1 MNYHSMMKEYKN
13 IDIHSK
19 LENNNSKTAHDF
31 LYTNNG
37 ITIISKKFSNEL
49 SVKYN
54 EIKFEEIS
62 DVSEKM
68 LQFLSEINASEDA
81 INFLNDYIYSRVCY
95 QVNGSERKIKSM
107 FSSAFDGEKE
117 KSYSSEKSTKIFRA
131 NIFSLK
137 NEVIPKPDPGWSI
150 TDVEDID
157 WLGELFGKEVDLS
170 DL

>member
-1 MNYHSMMKEYKN
+1 M
-13 IDIHSK
+13 
-19 LENNNSKTAHDF
+19 
-31 LYTNNG
+31 YTNNG
-37 ITIISKKFSNEL
+37 ITIIAKKFSNEL

-62 DVSEKM
+62 DVAEKM

-95 QVNGSERKIKSM
+95 EVNGSERKIKSM

>member
-1 MNYHSMMKEYKN
+1 MSNFCPEWVFAACCA
-13 IDIHSK
+13 
-19 LENNNSKTAHDF
+19 KTARDF
-31 LYTNNG
+31 LHTNNG
-37 ITIISKKFSNEL
+37 LNIISKKFSNEL
-49 SVKYN
+49 STKYN
-54 EIKFEEIS
+54 EIKFEEIN

-95 QVNGSERKIKSM
+95 EVNGSERKIKSM

>member
-1 MNYHSMMKEYKN
+1 MSNFCPEWVFAACCA
-13 IDIHSK
+13 
-19 LENNNSKTAHDF
+19 KTAHDF

-37 ITIISKKFSNEL
+37 LNIISKKFSNEL
-49 SVKYN
+49 STKYN
-54 EIKFEEIS
+54 EIKFEEIN

>member
-1 MNYHSMMKEYKN
+1 V
-13 IDIHSK
+13 
-19 LENNNSKTAHDF
+19 A
-31 LYTNNG
+31 
-37 ITIISKKFSNEL
+37 
-49 SVKYN
+49 
-54 EIKFEEIS
+54 
-62 DVSEKM
+62 EKM

-157 WLGELFGKEVDLS
+157 WLGELFVKEVDIS

>member
-1 MNYHSMMKEYKN
+1 MSNFCPEWVFAACSA
-13 IDIHSK
+13 
-19 LENNNSKTAHDF
+19 KTAHDF

-37 ITIISKKFSNEL
+37 ITIIAKKFSNEL
-49 SVKYN
+49 STKYN

-62 DVSEKM
+62 DVAEKM

-81 INFLNDYIYSRVCY
+81 INYLNDFIYSRVCY
-95 QVNGSERKIKSM
+95 EVNGNERKIKSM

>member
-1 MNYHSMMKEYKN
+1 MSNFCPEWVFASCCA
-13 IDIHSK
+13 
-19 LENNNSKTAHDF
+19 KTAHDF
-31 LYTNNG
+31 LYTNNA

-157 WLGELFGKEVDLS
+157 WLGELFVKEVDIS

>member
-1 MNYHSMMKEYKN
+1 MSNFCPEWVFAACYA
-13 IDIHSK
+13 
-19 LENNNSKTAHDF
+19 KTAHDF

-37 ITIISKKFSNEL
+37 ITIIAKKFSNEL
-49 SVKYN
+49 STKYN

-62 DVSEKM
+62 DVAEKM
-68 LQFLSEINASEDA
+68 LQVLSEINASEDA

-117 KSYSSEKSTKIFRA
+117 KSYTSEKSTKIFRA